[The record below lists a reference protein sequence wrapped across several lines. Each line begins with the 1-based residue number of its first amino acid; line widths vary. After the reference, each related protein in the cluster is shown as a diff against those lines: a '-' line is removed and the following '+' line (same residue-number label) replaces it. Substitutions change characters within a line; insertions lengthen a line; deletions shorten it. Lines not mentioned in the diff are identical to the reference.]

1 MNFRRN
7 PRFDVEDKIDITPLV
22 DVVFLLLIFLLIST
36 TFRKKEHV
44 FVIKMPKVAAK
55 RTEVVTTDQ
64 TTIMVN
70 KDGRYVFVQKGA
82 ETPKEELDKGI
93 PLTELK
99 KRLASFAAVEQK
111 KKVDEREIILI
122 RADKAVKYQ
131 HVVDILGI
139 LNELSLGRF
148 RLSYEKI
155 QTIKAPG
162 PAPSK

>member
-1 MNFRRN
+1 M
-7 PRFDVEDKIDITPLV
+7 
-22 DVVFLLLIFLLIST
+22 LLIFLLIST

-70 KDGRYVFVQKGA
+70 KDGRYVFVRKNA
-82 ETPKEELDKGI
+82 ETPKEELEKGI
-93 PLTELK
+93 TLVELK
-99 KRLASFAAVEQK
+99 KRLSSFASVERK
-111 KKVDEREIILI
+111 KKIDEREIILI
-122 RADKAVKYQ
+122 RADKSVKYQ

-139 LNELSLGRF
+139 LNELALSRF

-155 QTIKAPG
+155 QTIKAPAPG